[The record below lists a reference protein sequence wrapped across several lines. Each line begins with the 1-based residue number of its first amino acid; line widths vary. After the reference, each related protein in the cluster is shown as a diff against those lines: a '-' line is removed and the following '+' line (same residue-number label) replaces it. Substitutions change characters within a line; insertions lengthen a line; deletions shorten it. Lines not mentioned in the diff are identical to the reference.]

1 MIPALMPTYNR
12 AELVFEHGEGVW
24 LQTADGRRFLDF
36 GSGIATSS
44 VGHGNR
50 HVIEAITAQLGKVL
64 HSSNLYRIPQAER
77 LAKRLVDAS
86 FADSVFFCN
95 SGAEADE
102 GMIKIMRRT
111 AWDAGQHERNR
122 IITFEGAFH
131 GRTLATLS
139 AAGNAHY
146 LEGFG
151 PKAEGFDQVPYN
163 DLEAVRKAITPQTC
177 GIMLEAVQGEGG
189 IRPADLDFLRGLRK
203 LADERGLMLGF
214 DEVQCGMGRTGKLF
228 AFEWAGITPDVCA
241 TAKGL
246 GGGFPIGAVLAREN
260 LAKHLVPGTHGSTFG
275 GNPTACAAGNAVLDI
290 LLAPGFLEGVAH
302 KGELLS
308 AGLQKLVADFPKVFL
323 LTRGRG
329 LMQGLKCATGTSMHM
344 QRALEAEGLLS
355 VAAGDE
361 VIRFVP
367 PLVVGEAEI
376 AEALVRIRAAAAKV
390 AAQ

>member
-44 VGHGNR
+44 MGHGNR

-77 LAKRLVDAS
+77 LAQRLVDAS

>member
-102 GMIKIMRRT
+102 GMIKIMRRA

-189 IRPADLDFLRGLRK
+189 IRPADLDFLRGLRQ
-203 LADERGLMLGF
+203 LADEHGLMLGF

-228 AFEWAGITPDVCA
+228 AFEWSGITPDVCA

-290 LLAPGFLEGVAH
+290 LLAPGFLDGVAH

-308 AGLQKLVADFPKVFL
+308 AGLQKLVAEFPKVFL

-329 LMQGLKCATGTSMHM
+329 LMQGLKCATGTSMQM